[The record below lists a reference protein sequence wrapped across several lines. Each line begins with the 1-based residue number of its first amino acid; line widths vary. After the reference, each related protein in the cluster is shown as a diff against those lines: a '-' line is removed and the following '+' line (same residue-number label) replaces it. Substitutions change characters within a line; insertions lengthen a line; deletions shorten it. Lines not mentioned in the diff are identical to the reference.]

1 MSLTSQI
8 KELGEEIGLDIVRIT
23 NAESFPETEKHL
35 IESIEKGYI
44 PKNDYYTSGNI
55 SVRPNQLNLNKISK
69 RCNPRSILKRAKS
82 IISVAQGYLIEEM
95 EDIQDKEQLYG
106 KIAKYDIGNFYYDV
120 KLKLKKIVDFIN
132 QETDFKYKSKNKSNY
147 VSLVEK
153 PIAQRAGVGW
163 YGKNGIIIT
172 ERFGSWVVLGEI
184 ITELELDTDESLQRD
199 CGDCTICIDLCP
211 TKAIVSPYVID
222 RTKCLQFISERVMKV
237 PLAFREKWED
247 RLYGCTICQEVC
259 PKNIKVKV
267 KPKKYRPKY
276 GFIGSRIPLIPLLQI
291 TEGEFQNYFAYN
303 QIAMRPK
310 EAIKRN
316 AVLALG
322 NIGDSRAVVPLVKV
336 LQEDDNSIVR
346 GHTAWAL
353 GKIGGEKAK
362 FALEK
367 TLKNE
372 EDREVREEII
382 NALKMF

>member
-1 MSLTSQI
+1 MSLASQI
-8 KELGEEIGLDIVRIT
+8 KELGEEIGLDIIRIT
-23 NAESFPETEKHL
+23 NAESFPETEKY
-35 IESIEKGYI
+35 IVRSIEKGYI
-44 PKNDYYTSGNI
+44 PKNDYYASKNI
-55 SVRPNQLNLNKISK
+55 SGISNNLNLNKVSK
-69 RCNPRSILKRAKS
+69 RCNPKSILKRAKS
-82 IISVAQGYLIEEM
+82 IISVAQCYLIEEI
-95 EDIQDKEQLYG
+95 EDIQDKNQPLG

-120 KLKLKKIVDFIN
+120 KLKLKKIIDFIN
-132 QETDFKYKSKNKSNY
+132 QKTDSKYKSKNKSNY

-163 YGKNGIIIT
+163 YGKNGIIMT

-184 ITELELDTDESLQRD
+184 ITELELDTDESLQWD
-199 CGDCTICIDLCP
+199 CGDCTICIDSCP
-211 TKAIVSPYVID
+211 TKAIVSPYIID
-222 RTKCLQFISERVMKV
+222 RSRCLQYISERVMKV
-237 PLAFREKWED
+237 PLVFREKWED

-276 GFIGSRIPLIPLLQI
+276 GFIGSRIPLIPLLTI
-291 TEGEFQNYFAYN
+291 TQEEFQSYFAYN
-303 QIAMRPK
+303 QIAMRPR

-322 NIGDSRAVVPLVKV
+322 NIGDPQAVVPLIKV
-336 LQEDDNSIVR
+336 LQEDNNSMVR

-367 TLKNE
+367 ALKIE
-372 EDREVREEII
+372 KDKEVREEII
-382 NALKMF
+382 NALKMS